1 VSVRARA
8 AVLGGLAATL
18 LGSAI
23 PAAGATPVRAADPL
37 PPCQRGQ
44 TSYVKQTQASNALP
58 MISTPQTWKIATGKG
73 VKVAVVDSGV
83 DVHNQHLTTA
93 VAPGR
98 SLLGDDGR
106 VDTFGHGTAVAGVIA
121 ARRIPQSVLVGQA
134 PDATLLPFRV
144 YDSAVDAISGESTAQ
159 RPLDPAGVAQGIRW
173 AADGGAR
180 VINVSLSSGPAATG
194 LDVERAAVR
203 YAQRKGALIVAA
215 TGDSQNGQP
224 VTMKRYPASF
234 PGVLGVAAAN
244 TTGNVDDYSIH
255 GSDVDVVAPGQKVI
269 VPFYDNGDCLGGE
282 TPQTS
287 YAAGF
292 VSGLAA
298 QLVQRFPKDSPDLIA
313 WRIASTAK
321 RARLS
326 QRDDASGW
334 GLIQPYAALTLLAD
348 PSRPGPPMPGA
359 ERVAATTE
367 ESGLTVGGGQRTD
380 RLDPVRREVTWWA
393 LGGVGLA
400 ALALVL
406 TPLVRRRRG

>member
-1 VSVRARA
+1 MIISTRA
-8 AVLGGLAATL
+8 ALVLGGLAAVLVGPGLPT
-18 LGSAI
+18 
-23 PAAGATPVRAADPL
+23 AGATPGSSADAVTD
-37 PPCQRGQ
+37 CQRGQ

-83 DVHNQHLTTA
+83 DVRNQHLTTA

-106 VDTFGHGTAVAGVIA
+106 VDTFGHGTSVAGVIA

-144 YDSAVDAISGESTAQ
+144 YDSAVDTTSGESTAQ

-173 AADGGAR
+173 AADAGAK
-180 VINVSLSSGPAATG
+180 VINVSLSSGPSATG
-194 LDVERAAVR
+194 LDAERAAVR

-244 TTGNVDDYSIH
+244 STGNVDDYSIH

-282 TPQTS
+282 NPQTS
-287 YAAGF
+287 YATGF

-298 QLVQRFPKDSPDLIA
+298 QLVQRFPKDSPDMIA

-321 RARLS
+321 RARPS

-359 ERVAATTE
+359 ARVAATTE
-367 ESGLTVGGGQRTD
+367 ESGLTVTGRRTD
-380 RLDPVRREVTWWA
+380 RLDPVRREVTWWS